1 MFSGE
6 VAEKTSVFSYRM
18 IIVKKMLLCYNCHIL
33 ITAESLCV
41 IRIHIAVDE

>member
-18 IIVKKMLLCYNCHIL
+18 IIVKKMLLFYNCHITYNCRVTL
-33 ITAESLCV
+33 RDKNSYCC
-41 IRIHIAVDE
+41 